1 TFKRLI
7 PDELERFTSMRI
19 KKEKEKS
26 GMASQ
31 RHSSAV
37 LYEIPSQSGML
48 QDHSDD
54 YILELFEQMLV
65 DMNLNEEKQVPL
77 RQKDISI
84 KREMVS
90 RYLHTSTAGQSQK
103 ESSRSAVMYIQ
114 ELKSDPRDTQ
124 LLSCLESLRISLNN
138 NPVSWVQT
146 FGEEGLVLLL
156 TFLKK
161 LQDEKEEYPN
171 SGVGVKCQHEIIRCL
186 KAFMNNKYGLK
197 AMLTS
202 ADGIPLLVRAIN
214 PSVPHMMVDA
224 VKLLSAIC
232 ILEHPDNLHERV
244 LESITALAE
253 EREIERFQP
262 LLSGL
267 RKSNIALKGGCMQ
280 LINALISRGE
290 ELDFRIHIRSE
301 LMRLGLRE
309 LLAEVRNIE
318 NEELRVQLQVF
329 DEQAEEDSEDL
340 RSRLEDVRIEMEYPF
355 KIVLFTDISE
365 VFQVLLN
372 TVKDSKAEGFFL
384 SLMQHLLLVRNDYL
398 IRPQYYKLIDEC
410 IAQIVL
416 HRNGCDPDFKCR
428 NLQLDIEA
436 LVDNMVDKTKVE
448 ISEAKATELEKKL
461 DAELTARHELQVEF
475 KKMESDYEQKVQE
488 LSSEKEALG
497 NEKVGKEKEN
507 QELCGEIGQLK
518 EKYKRHLS
526 TTSNSQTPNSTMAKT
541 KELSKDTRNKIV
553 DLHQAGKTESA
564 LARALKMKRGWVFQ
578 HDNDP
583 KHTARAT
590 KEWLRKKHFKVLEW
604 PSQSPDLNPIENLW
618 RELKIRVAQQQP
630 QNITAL
636 EEICMEEWAK
646 LPATVEKLS
655 KDLEEAKRKI
665 VAVPVQKPGSTAHT
679 DPSAPAS
686 MPHQPPPLP
695 GQSGMPAPPPPP
707 PLPGQIGMPPP
718 PPPPPPPSLSGPAGM
733 PPPPPPMPATM
744 GPPPPPPL
752 PGQAGGMPPPPPPL
766 PGAPGMPPPPPP
778 PPGLAGMP
786 PPPPMPGMP
795 PPPPGGFGTWAAPVP
810 QLPFG
815 LKPKKEYK
823 PEVQLKRANW
833 SKIAA
838 EDLSDS
844 SFWVKSKEDRF
855 ESNELFSRLT
865 LTFSSQTKKLAPSC
879 MFFFLPYVFD
889 PPTQLQKKVYYSC
902 SLECCL
908 EFSDSFSS
916 SMIAKK
922 DQEGGEDKAAQKKKV
937 KELKVL
943 DSKSS
948 QNLSIFLGSN
958 RLPYDEIRN
967 VILEVNEKVLTENM
981 VQSLLKLLPEEEQ
994 LKVLSEMKDEYEDL
1008 AESEQFGVVMSSVKR
1023 LKPRLSAILFRL
1035 QFEEQINN
1043 IKPDIVAVTAACEE
1057 LTKSDN
1063 FAQLLQ
1069 IILLVGNYMN
1079 AGSRNAKA
1087 FGFSISYLCKLRDTK
1102 SADQKQTLLHFLA
1115 DECQERHPSVMHFPE
1130 ELIHLE
1136 KASRV
1141 SAETLQKNL
1150 DQMGKQINN
1159 LEKDIETFPPPQNE
1173 KDKFVEKMT
1182 ISFTTANALCLV
1194 IVLEQF
1200 EKLQLMHSNME
1211 KQYEDLGKYYVFD
1224 PKKMSPEELFG
1235 DLNNFKNMFQQA
1247 VTENQKR
1254 KEAEEKMRRAKL
1266 AKEKAEK
1273 EKEERQKKMNAGHS
1287 LNINDVMDQLSEEV
1301 RQESPWTI
1309 MFADD
1314 IVICS
1319 ESREQ
1324 VEVCAGE
1331 KRNEN
1336 GDETGIMDGLLE
1348 ALQSGAAFKRKRAP
1362 RQAGNRRGAGQAVT
1376 NILAKELLQED
1387 PKPSAARKMRKD
1399 NEGKKAEPAEDA
1411 GSLEDL
1417 LDDAP
1422 PRSN

>member
-1 TFKRLI
+1 MDPPNFGNSASAAAAGASSKKDKK
-7 PDELERFTSMRI
+7 PKKSYDEGDGKKKFLERFTSMRI

-26 GMASQ
+26 GSTSQ

-37 LYEIPSQSGML
+37 LYEIPSQAAML

-77 RQKDISI
+77 RQKDIAI

-90 RYLHTSTAGQSQK
+90 QYLHTSTAGQNQK
-103 ESSRSAVMYIQ
+103 ESSKSAVMYIQ
-114 ELKSDPRDTQ
+114 ELRTEPRDTQ

-146 FGEEGLVLLL
+146 FGQEGLILLL
-156 TFLKK
+156 NFLKK
-161 LQDEKEEYPN
+161 LQDEKEENPN

-197 AMLTS
+197 AMLAS

-214 PSVPHMMVDA
+214 PSIPHMMVDA

-232 ILEHPDNLHERV
+232 ILEHPENLHERV

-253 EREIERFQP
+253 ERDIERFQP

-267 RKSNIALKGGCMQ
+267 HKPNIALKGGCMQ
-280 LINALISRGE
+280 LINAVISRGE

-340 RSRLEDVRIEMEYPF
+340 RSRLDDVRIEMD
-355 KIVLFTDISE
+355 DISE

-372 TVKDSKAEGFFL
+372 TVKDSKAEGYFL

-398 IRPQYYKLIDEC
+398 IRPQYYRLMDEC
-410 IAQIVL
+410 IGQIVL

-436 LVDNMVDKTKVE
+436 LIDNMVDKTKVE

-475 KKMESDYEQKVQE
+475 KKMEGNYEQKVQE
-488 LSSEKEALG
+488 LSAEKEAIG
-497 NEKVGKEKEN
+497 KEKVGKEKEN
-507 QELCGEIGQLK
+507 QELCGEISQLK
-518 EKYKRHLS
+518 EK
-526 TTSNSQTPNSTMAKT
+526 
-541 KELSKDTRNKIV
+541 
-553 DLHQAGKTESA
+553 
-564 LARALKMKRGWVFQ
+564 
-578 HDNDP
+578 
-583 KHTARAT
+583 
-590 KEWLRKKHFKVLEW
+590 
-604 PSQSPDLNPIENLW
+604 
-618 RELKIRVAQQQP
+618 
-630 QNITAL
+630 
-636 EEICMEEWAK
+636 
-646 LPATVEKLS
+646 VEKMT
-655 KDLEEAKRKI
+655 KDLDEAKRKI
-665 VAVPVQKPGSTAHT
+665 SAQS
-679 DPSAPAS
+679 DLSAPAS
-686 MPHQPPPLP
+686 LPHKPTPLP
-695 GQSGMPAPPPPP
+695 SQTGMPPPPPPP
-707 PLPGQIGMPPP
+707 PLPGQTGMPPP
-718 PPPPPPPSLSGPAGM
+718 PPPPPPLPGHAGM
-733 PPPPPPMPATM
+733 PPPPPPPPMPGMM

-752 PGQAGGMPPPPPPL
+752 PGQGAGMPPPPPPL

-778 PPGLAGMP
+778 PPGLPGMP

-838 EDLSDS
+838 EDLSES
-844 SFWVKSKEDRF
+844 SFWVKTKEDRF

-865 LTFSSQTKKLAPSC
+865 LAFSSQTKTSK
-879 MFFFLPYVFD
+879 
-889 PPTQLQKKVYYSC
+889 
-902 SLECCL
+902 
-908 EFSDSFSS
+908 
-916 SMIAKK
+916 AKK
-922 DQEGGEDKAAQKKKV
+922 DQDGGEEKAAQKKKV

-958 RLPYDEIRN
+958 RLPYEEMRN
-967 VILEVNEKVLTENM
+967 NILEVNEKVLTENM

-994 LKVLSEMKDEYEDL
+994 LKVLSELKDEYDDL

-1023 LKPRLSAILFRL
+1023 LKSRLSAILFRL

-1043 IKPDIVAVTAACEE
+1043 VKPDIVSVTAACEE
-1057 LTKSDN
+1057 MMKSDN

-1115 DECQERHPSVMHFPE
+1115 DVCQEEYPNVMHFHE

-1150 DQMGKQINN
+1150 DQMGKQIKS

-1182 ISFTTANALCLV
+1182 VFVASAR
-1194 IVLEQF
+1194 EQF
-1200 EKLQLMHSNME
+1200 EKLQLMHNNME
-1211 KQYEDLGKYYVFD
+1211 KQYEDLGKYFVFD
-1224 PKKMSPEELFG
+1224 PKKMGPEELFG
-1235 DLNNFKNMFQQA
+1235 DLNNFRNMFQQA
-1247 VTENQKR
+1247 VSENQKR
-1254 KEAEEKMRRAKL
+1254 KEAEEKMRKAKL

-1273 EKEERQKKMNAGHS
+1273 EKEERQKRMNSGHS
-1287 LNINDVMDQLSEEV
+1287 LNINDD
-1301 RQESPWTI
+1301 
-1309 MFADD
+1309 
-1314 IVICS
+1314 
-1319 ESREQ
+1319 
-1324 VEVCAGE
+1324 
-1331 KRNEN
+1331 

-1348 ALQSGAAFKRKRAP
+1348 ALQSGAAFKRKRGP
-1362 RQAGNRRGAGQAVT
+1362 RQAGNRRGAGNAVT

-1387 PKPSAARKMRKD
+1387 PKPSTTKKTKKD
-1399 NEGKKAEPAEDA
+1399 SESKKAESAEDT

-1417 LDDAP
+1417 LDVAP